1 MEKNNEVKKVAPLT
15 TAKEESVI
23 VKCERKYPEMTSE
36 FKKILN
42 EQYQLFCAKQLNYGP
57 SNIAGGTLL
66 QTKEDIK
73 FSLTGIFFRI
83 NDKIQ
88 RIKQLVV
95 LGEKDHVN
103 ESVDDTFK
111 DLSIYGIIAQI
122 VMREKW
128 GK

>member
-1 MEKNNEVKKVAPLT
+1 MSDEKTKPEKIPAVKEC
-15 TAKEESVI
+15 EE
-23 VKCERKYPEMTSE
+23 KYPEMTKE
-36 FKKILN
+36 FKKILT
-42 EQYQLFCAKQLNYGP
+42 EQYELFCRKQVNYGP

-66 QTKEDIK
+66 QTEDDVR

-95 LGEKDHVN
+95 LGKQDQVG
-103 ESVDDTFK
+103 ESVEDTFN
-111 DLSIYGIIAQI
+111 DISVYSIIAL
-122 VMREKW
+122 VVKRGKW

>member
-1 MEKNNEVKKVAPLT
+1 MTETTEATETKLTAVKECEKM
-15 TAKEESVI
+15 
-23 VKCERKYPEMTSE
+23 YPEMTGE
-36 FKKILN
+36 FKLILK
-42 EQYQLFCAKQLNYGP
+42 EQYHLFCKKQLNYGP

-66 QTKEDIK
+66 QTNDDIK

-95 LGEKDHVN
+95 LGKPDEVG
-103 ESVDDTFK
+103 ESVEDTFH
-111 DLSIYGIIAQI
+111 DLSVYSIIAQI
-122 VMREKW
+122 VRRGKW

>member
-1 MEKNNEVKKVAPLT
+1 MTESKKEKS
-15 TAKEESVI
+15 TAIKE
-23 VKCERKYPEMTSE
+23 CEDKFPEMTKE
-36 FKKILN
+36 FKTILN
-42 EQYQLFCAKQLNYGP
+42 EQYELFCKKQLNYGP

-66 QTKEDIK
+66 QTEDDVR

-95 LGEKDHVN
+95 LGKQDNVG
-103 ESVDDTFK
+103 ESIDDTFQ
-111 DLSIYGIIAQI
+111 DLSVYGVIAQI
-122 VMREKW
+122 VKRDKW